1 VRFISIV
8 FMCLF
13 FITGNAQNRPRVGL
27 ALSGGGAKSMA
38 QIGALRVIEESGIK
52 IDYISGTSMG
62 AVIGAMYAM
71 GYTVDEIEA
80 SLAEV
85 DYDQLL
91 SNDMPRNIKPFLNRN
106 DEKYLLS
113 VELNDGKINL
123 PKAFNYGHY
132 MLKILSYLTMQNHEV
147 SNFEELPIPFLCMA
161 TDLETG
167 ESVVF
172 DKGNL
177 TDALRASVAYPSIFS
192 PYEINGRLYIDGGV
206 RNNLPIA
213 VLKDEKN
220 IDFVIAIDVQ
230 GKLYNKEE
238 LTGIVEVLEQVG
250 SFPNMLYYD
259 QQKKKADII
268 VRPPIDQYG
277 ITDYDATDTLIHLGY
292 EATLPFLPKL
302 TALADIQGNIPIE
315 RPCCTATPLPSFQVD
330 SVVVKGVG
338 KNEAKFV
345 KSRLRLNDTGV
356 YELKVLNR
364 GLDLLYGSGSY
375 EKAEFQYL
383 TKNGQNTALIQLQK
397 KPSRHSFRFGLHYDD
412 DFSIALLANYT
423 MRDLGLINSKF
434 IAEVAISENPRGQIA
449 YLVERSFIPTL
460 GFRVYFNRFQPR
472 LYLSQEPIAEL
483 NFFTYNADVFVQ
495 STLFNNYTIGTGIK
509 YEGVELSETIPFLG
523 IEGTVNNY
531 LHYYAFLDFDSFNR
545 SFRPTTGFL
554 LNGRFNLITPTAE
567 DLAREASSVVTVK
580 YDQALRFT
588 DRFGMQFGGSGAAT
602 IGPDLDYPYNIFV
615 GGLGQNYINFTFPFV
630 GYRFMEL
637 IGRNFVA
644 AHAWIYYEF
653 FENHFITAKTN
664 FGKLESTV
672 DELFSSDVLLDGYG
686 LSYAY
691 KSPIG
696 PMELT
701 VMGSSNHA
709 KIFTYIS
716 LGFWF

>member
-1 VRFISIV
+1 
-8 FMCLF
+8 
-13 FITGNAQNRPRVGL
+13 
-27 ALSGGGAKSMA
+27 MA
-38 QIGALRVIEESGIK
+38 QLGALRVIEESGIK

-62 AVIGAMYAM
+62 AIIGAMYAM

-80 SLAEV
+80 TLAQV

-91 SNDMPRNIKPFLNRN
+91 SNDMPRNRKPFLNRN

-113 VELNDGKINL
+113 VSLEDGKLTL
-123 PKAFNYGHY
+123 PKAYNYGHY
-132 MLKILSYLTMQNHEV
+132 MLKVLSYLTMRKHDV
-147 SNFEELPIPFLCMA
+147 TDFEDLPIPFLCMA

-177 TDALRASVAYPSIFS
+177 TNALRASVAYPSIFS
-192 PYEINGRLYIDGGV
+192 PYEIDGRLYIDGGV

-213 VLKDEKN
+213 VLKDQKN
-220 IDFVIAIDVQ
+220 MDFVIAVDVQ

-238 LTGIVEVLEQVG
+238 LAGIVEVLEQVG
-250 SFPNMLYYD
+250 SFPNMLYYEE
-259 QQKKKADII
+259 QKKKADII
-268 VRPPIDQYG
+268 IRPEIDDFG
-277 ITDYDATDTLIHLGY
+277 ITDYDATDTLIKRGF
-292 EATLPFLPKL
+292 EASLPYKAKL
-302 TALADIQGNIPIE
+302 EAVANIQGSPNTT
-315 RPCCTATPLPSFQVD
+315 RPCCTATPLPVFQVD
-330 SVVVKGVG
+330 IVKVTGV
-338 KNEAKFV
+338 KAKEAKLV
-345 KSRLRLNDTGV
+345 RSKLRLNDTGM
-356 YELKVLNR
+356 YKLEDLDR

-383 TKNGQNTALIQLQK
+383 DVDGKQTAHIELQR
-397 KPSRHSFRFGLHYDD
+397 KPTRHSFRFGLHYDD

-434 IAEVAISENPRGQIA
+434 IAEIAISENPRGQIA
-449 YLVERSFIPTL
+449 YLLERSRVPTFGL
-460 GFRVYFNRFQPR
+460 RFYFNRFQPR
-472 LYLSQEPIAEL
+472 LYSSLEPIAEF
-483 NFFTYNADVFVQ
+483 NFFTYNGDAFIQ
-495 STLFNNYTIGTGIK
+495 STWFTNYTVGTGIK
-509 YEGVELSETIPFLG
+509 FENVELSETIPILG
-523 IEGTVNNY
+523 IERTVNSY

-545 SFRPTTGFL
+545 SFRPTSGFVL
-554 LNGRFNLITPTAE
+554 KGNFNIIWPTAE
-567 DLAREASSVVTVK
+567 NLVNEASSVFSLN
-580 YDQALRFT
+580 YDQSLRFS
-588 DRFGMQFGGSGAAT
+588 DRFGMQFGASGAAT
-602 IGPDLDYPYNIFV
+602 IGSDLDYPYNIFV

-637 IGRNFVA
+637 IGRNYIA
-644 AHAWIYYEF
+644 GHAWVYYEF

-664 FGKLESTV
+664 FGKLEPTV
-672 DELFSSDVLLDGYG
+672 DALFSSDVVLDGYG

-709 KIFTYIS
+709 RIFTYIS